1 MAYPGGMTT
10 TTTTAGPDAVITDI
24 EQALTRLIRRGN
36 QPRVHERLAARA
48 GVSLDRAAYAALSRV
63 HEAGPLR
70 LSELATRMGVDV
82 STASRQLQQLERSG
96 LVARVGDPADRRASL
111 LELSAEGRRVLAR
124 MRQARHAGL
133 ARVLAGWSA
142 RDRRRLATAL
152 TRLVDDL
159 ERVTG
164 VRA

>member
-1 MAYPGGMTT
+1 MTT
-10 TTTTAGPDAVITDI
+10 TAAGPAAAMTDI

-48 GVSLDRAAYAALSRV
+48 GVTLDRAAYAALCRV

-70 LSELATRMGVDV
+70 LSELAARMGVDA
-82 STASRQLQQLERSG
+82 STASRQVQQLERTG
-96 LVARVGDPADRRASL
+96 LVGRVGDPADRRASL
-111 LELSAEGRRVLAR
+111 LELTTEGDRVLAR
-124 MRQARHAGL
+124 MRQARRASL
-133 ARVLAGWSA
+133 AQVLGGWSA
-142 RDRRRLATAL
+142 AERRTLAAVL

-159 ERVTG
+159 EGVTG

>member
-1 MAYPGGMTT
+1 MTT
-10 TTTTAGPDAVITDI
+10 TTATSTADPAMTGI

-48 GVSLDRAAYAALSRV
+48 GVTLDRAAYAALCRV

-70 LSELATRMGVDV
+70 LSELAARMGVDA
-82 STASRQLQQLERSG
+82 STASRQVQQLERAG
-96 LVARVGDPADRRASL
+96 LVGRVGDPADRRASL
-111 LELSAEGRRVLAR
+111 LELTAEGDRVLAR
-124 MRQARHAGL
+124 MRQARRDRL
-133 ARVLAGWSA
+133 AQVLEGWSRA
-142 RDRRRLATAL
+142 DRRTLAAML
-152 TRLVDDL
+152 SRLVDDL

>member
-1 MAYPGGMTT
+1 MTT
-10 TTTTAGPDAVITDI
+10 TAASPGAAMTDI
-24 EQALTRLIRRGN
+24 ERALTRLIRRGN

-48 GVSLDRAAYAALSRV
+48 GVALDRAAYAALCRV

-70 LSELATRMGVDV
+70 LSELATRMGVDA
-82 STASRQLQQLERSG
+82 STASRQVQQLERAG
-96 LVARVGDPADRRASL
+96 LVGRVGDPADRRASL
-111 LELSAEGRRVLAR
+111 LELTAEGDRVLAR
-124 MRQARHAGL
+124 MRQARRASL

-142 RDRRRLATAL
+142 AEQRTLAAAL

>member
-1 MAYPGGMTT
+1 MTT
-10 TTTTAGPDAVITDI
+10 TTSAPDAAMTDI

-48 GVSLDRAAYAALSRV
+48 GVTLDRAAYSILCRV

-70 LSELATRMGVDV
+70 LSGLAARTGVDA
-82 STASRQLQQLERSG
+82 STVSRQVQQLERTG
-96 LVARVGDPADRRASL
+96 LVGRVGDPADRRASL
-111 LELSAEGRRVLAR
+111 LALTAEGDRVLAR
-124 MRQARHAGL
+124 MRKARRESL
-133 ARVLAGWSA
+133 AQVLSGWSGA
-142 RDRRRLATAL
+142 DRRALGALL

>member
-1 MAYPGGMTT
+1 MTS
-10 TTTTAGPDAVITDI
+10 TTTAGPDAAMTEI

-48 GVSLDRAAYAALSRV
+48 GVSLDRAAYAALCRLQ
-63 HEAGPLR
+63 EAGPLR
-70 LSELATRMGVDV
+70 LSELAGRTGVDV
-82 STASRQLQQLERSG
+82 STASRQVQHLERAG

-111 LELSAEGRRVLAR
+111 LELTAEGGRVLAR
-124 MRQARHAGL
+124 MRQARHASL
-133 ARVLAGWSA
+133 TQVLAGWSA
-142 RDRRRLATAL
+142 EDRRTLAASL

>member
-1 MAYPGGMTT
+1 MTT
-10 TTTTAGPDAVITDI
+10 TTAAPGAAMTEI
-24 EQALTRLIRRGN
+24 EQALTRLVRRGA

-48 GVSLDRAAYAALSRV
+48 GVSLDRAAYAALCRV

-70 LSELATRMGVDV
+70 LSELAGRMGVDV
-82 STASRQLQQLERSG
+82 STASRQVQQLERTG
-96 LVARVGDPADRRASL
+96 LVARIGDPADRRASL
-111 LELSAEGRRVLAR
+111 LELTPEGGRVLTR
-124 MRQARHAGL
+124 MREARHASL
-133 ARVLAGWSA
+133 TQVLAGWSA
-142 RDRRRLATAL
+142 KDRRMLATTL

>member
-1 MAYPGGMTT
+1 MTT
-10 TTTTAGPDAVITDI
+10 TASTTDAAMTDI
-24 EQALTRLIRRGN
+24 ERALTRLIRRGN

-48 GVSLDRAAYAALSRV
+48 GVSLDRAAYAALGRV

-70 LSELATRMGVDV
+70 LSELAARMGVDA
-82 STASRQLQQLERSG
+82 STASRQVQQLERTG
-96 LVARVGDPADRRASL
+96 LVGRVGDPADRRASL
-111 LELSAEGRRVLAR
+111 LELTAEGDRVLAR
-124 MRQARHAGL
+124 MRQARRDSL
-133 ARVLAGWSA
+133 AQVLEGWSRA
-142 RDRRRLATAL
+142 DRRTLAAVL

>member
-1 MAYPGGMTT
+1 MTT
-10 TTTTAGPDAVITDI
+10 TTAAGPDAAMTDI
-24 EQALTRLIRRGN
+24 EHALTRLIRRGN

-48 GVSLDRAAYAALSRV
+48 GVPLDRAAYAALCRV

-70 LSELATRMGVDV
+70 LSELAARMGVDA
-82 STASRQLQQLERSG
+82 STASRQVQQLERTG
-96 LVARVGDPADRRASL
+96 LVGRVGDPADRRASL
-111 LELSAEGRRVLAR
+111 LELTAEGDRVLAK
-124 MRQARHAGL
+124 MRQARRASL
-133 ARVLAGWSA
+133 AQVLGGWSRA
-142 RDRRRLATAL
+142 DRRKLATVL

>member
-1 MAYPGGMTT
+1 MTATT
-10 TTTTAGPDAVITDI
+10 TSATDRAMTDI
-24 EQALTRLIRRGN
+24 EHALTRLIRRGN

-48 GVSLDRAAYAALSRV
+48 GVALDRAGYAALCRL

-70 LSELATRMGVDV
+70 LSELAARMGVDA
-82 STASRQLQQLERSG
+82 STASRQVQQLERTG
-96 LVARVGDPADRRASL
+96 LVGRVGDPADRRASL
-111 LELSAEGRRVLAR
+111 LELTAEGDRVLAR
-124 MRQARHAGL
+124 MRQARRESL
-133 ARVLAGWSA
+133 AQVLGGWSKA
-142 RDRRRLATAL
+142 DRRTLAVML

>member
-1 MAYPGGMTT
+1 MTT
-10 TTTTAGPDAVITDI
+10 TTAASPDAAMTDI
-24 EQALTRLIRRGN
+24 EHALTRLIRRGN

-48 GVSLDRAAYAALSRV
+48 GVTLDRAAYAALCRV

-70 LSELATRMGVDV
+70 LSELAARMGVDA
-82 STASRQLQQLERSG
+82 STASRQVQQLERIG
-96 LVARVGDPADRRASL
+96 LVGRVGDPADRRASL
-111 LELSAEGRRVLAR
+111 LELTAEGDRVLAR
-124 MRQARHAGL
+124 MRQARRASL
-133 ARVLAGWSA
+133 AQVLGGWSGA
-142 RDRRRLATAL
+142 DRRTLAAVL

>member
-1 MAYPGGMTT
+1 MTT
-10 TTTTAGPDAVITDI
+10 TSTTAGPGATMTEI
-24 EQALTRLIRRGN
+24 EQALTRLMRRGN

-48 GVSLDRAAYAALSRV
+48 GVSLDRAAYAALCRV

-82 STASRQLQQLERSG
+82 STASRQVQQLERAG
-96 LVARVGDPADRRASL
+96 LVGRVTDPVDRRASL
-111 LELSAEGRRVLAR
+111 LELTAEGDRVLAR
-124 MRQARHAGL
+124 MRKARRASL
-133 ARVLAGWSA
+133 TQVLAGWSPK
-142 RDRRRLATAL
+142 DRRTLAAVL

-159 ERVTG
+159 EQVTG

>member
-1 MAYPGGMTT
+1 MTT
-10 TTTTAGPDAVITDI
+10 TTAASPDAAMTDI
-24 EQALTRLIRRGN
+24 ERALTRLIRRGN

-48 GVSLDRAAYAALSRV
+48 GVPLDRAAYAALCRV

-70 LSELATRMGVDV
+70 LSELAARMGVDA
-82 STASRQLQQLERSG
+82 STASRQVRQLERTG
-96 LVARVGDPADRRASL
+96 LVGRVGDPADRRASL
-111 LELSAEGRRVLAR
+111 LALTAEGDRVLTR
-124 MRQARHAGL
+124 MRQARRASL
-133 ARVLAGWSA
+133 AQVLGGWSRA
-142 RDRRRLATAL
+142 DRRKLATVL

>member
-1 MAYPGGMTT
+1 MTT
-10 TTTTAGPDAVITDI
+10 TASPPDAAMTDI

-48 GVSLDRAAYAALSRV
+48 GVSLDRAAYAALCRL
-63 HEAGPLR
+63 HESGPLR
-70 LSELATRMGVDV
+70 LSELAARMGVDA
-82 STASRQLQQLERSG
+82 STASRQVQHLERTG

-111 LELSAEGRRVLAR
+111 LQLTAEGDRALAR
-124 MRQARHAGL
+124 MRQARRDSLGQ
-133 ARVLAGWSA
+133 VLDGWSRA
-142 RDRRRLATAL
+142 DRRTLAAML
-152 TRLVDDL
+152 IRLVEDL

>member
-1 MAYPGGMTT
+1 MPTT
-10 TTTTAGPDAVITDI
+10 TPTADAAMTDI

-48 GVSLDRAAYAALSRV
+48 GVSLDRAAYAALCRL

-70 LSELATRMGVDV
+70 LSELAARMGVDA
-82 STASRQLQQLERSG
+82 STASRQVQQLERAG
-96 LVARVGDPADRRASL
+96 LVGRVADPADRRASL
-111 LELSAEGRRVLAR
+111 LQLTVEGDRVLAR
-124 MRQARHAGL
+124 MRQARRESL
-133 ARVLAGWSA
+133 AQVLGGWSRA
-142 RDRRRLATAL
+142 DRWTLAAML
-152 TRLVDDL
+152 GRLVDDL

>member
-1 MAYPGGMTT
+1 MTT
-10 TTTTAGPDAVITDI
+10 TTAAGPDAAMTDI
-24 EQALTRLIRRGN
+24 EHALTRLIRRGN

-48 GVSLDRAAYAALSRV
+48 GVPLDRAAYAALCRV

-70 LSELATRMGVDV
+70 LSELAARMGVDA
-82 STASRQLQQLERSG
+82 STASRQVQQLERTG
-96 LVARVGDPADRRASL
+96 LVGRVGDPADRRASL
-111 LELSAEGRRVLAR
+111 LALTAEGDRVLTR
-124 MRQARHAGL
+124 MRQARRASL
-133 ARVLAGWSA
+133 AQVLGGWSRA
-142 RDRRRLATAL
+142 YRRKLATVL

>member
-1 MAYPGGMTT
+1 MTT
-10 TTTTAGPDAVITDI
+10 TTAAGPDAAMTDI
-24 EQALTRLIRRGN
+24 EHALTRLIRRGN

-48 GVSLDRAAYAALSRV
+48 GVPLDRAAYAALCRV

-70 LSELATRMGVDV
+70 LSELAARVGVDA
-82 STASRQLQQLERSG
+82 STASRQVQQLERTG
-96 LVARVGDPADRRASL
+96 LVGRVGDPADRRASL
-111 LELSAEGRRVLAR
+111 LALTAEGDRVLTR
-124 MRQARHAGL
+124 MRQARRASL
-133 ARVLAGWSA
+133 AQVLGGWSRA
-142 RDRRRLATAL
+142 DRRKLATVL

>member
-1 MAYPGGMTT
+1 MTE
-10 TTTTAGPDAVITDI
+10 I
-24 EQALTRLIRRGN
+24 EQALTRLIRRGA

-48 GVSLDRAAYAALSRV
+48 GVSLDRAAYAALCRV

-70 LSELATRMGVDV
+70 LSELAARMGVDV
-82 STASRQLQQLERSG
+82 STASRQVQQLERTG

-111 LELSAEGRRVLAR
+111 LGLTAEGGRMLTR
-124 MRQARHAGL
+124 MREARHASL
-133 ARVLAGWSA
+133 TQVLADWSA
-142 RDRRRLATAL
+142 KDRRMLATTL

>member
-1 MAYPGGMTT
+1 MTT
-10 TTTTAGPDAVITDI
+10 TASTTDAAMTDI
-24 EQALTRLIRRGN
+24 ERALTRLIRRGN

-48 GVSLDRAAYAALSRV
+48 GVSLDRAAYAALGRV

-70 LSELATRMGVDV
+70 LSELAARMGVDA
-82 STASRQLQQLERSG
+82 STASRQVQQLERTG
-96 LVARVGDPADRRASL
+96 LVGRVGDPADRRASL
-111 LELSAEGRRVLAR
+111 LELTAEGDRVLAR
-124 MRQARHAGL
+124 MRQARRESL
-133 ARVLAGWSA
+133 ARVLSGWSRA
-142 RDRRRLATAL
+142 DRRTLAAVL

>member
-1 MAYPGGMTT
+1 MTT
-10 TTTTAGPDAVITDI
+10 TASPPDAAMTDI
-24 EQALTRLIRRGN
+24 ERALTRLIRRGN

-48 GVSLDRAAYAALSRV
+48 GVALDRAAYAALCRL
-63 HEAGPLR
+63 HESGPLR
-70 LSELATRMGVDV
+70 LSELAARMGVDA
-82 STASRQLQQLERSG
+82 STASRQVQQLERAG

-111 LELSAEGRRVLAR
+111 LELTPEGGRVLAR
-124 MRQARHAGL
+124 MRQARHASL
-133 ARVLAGWSA
+133 TQVLAGWSA
-142 RDRRRLATAL
+142 RDRRTLAASL